1 MNDLIQ
7 KKEKVETIKQ
17 KRDQL
22 IEMSRERNSVLREL
36 ALDVSRKNNV
46 TM

>member
-1 MNDLIQ
+1 VNDLIQ

>member
-36 ALDVSRKNNV
+36 AIDVSRKNNV